1 MTLNEVKEALSVD
14 FTDNDAY
21 IQSLIDCAM
30 ERAKVMV
37 GTTDIYN
44 LDGEIRADVRQA
56 IIQDVASMYQARDGS
71 ATSLG
76 STIIYRSISQ
86 RPMF

>member
-14 FTDNDAY
+14 FTDHDIY
-21 IQSLIDCAM
+21 IKSLIDYAIA
-30 ERAKVMV
+30 RAKVMV

-44 LDGEIRADVRQA
+44 LDGEMRADVRQA
-56 IIQDVASMYQARDGS
+56 IIQDITSMYQSRDGS

>member
-14 FTDNDAY
+14 FTDHDVY
-21 IQSLIDCAM
+21 IQSLIDCAI

-44 LDGEIRADVRQA
+44 LAGEMRADVRQA
-56 IIQDVASMYQARDGS
+56 IIQDIASMYQARDGS

>member
-14 FTDNDAY
+14 FTDHDVY
-21 IQSLIDCAM
+21 IQSLIDYAIA
-30 ERAKVMV
+30 RAKVMV

-44 LDGEIRADVRQA
+44 LDGEMRADVRQA
-56 IIQDVASMYQARDGS
+56 IIQDITSMYQSRDGS